1 MSSNTK
7 RKKKTTNP
15 NTSSSRGGAKKMEY
29 DVKGN
34 LKEVTDSLPE
44 GVRLVAVSKFHPAEY
59 IDAAYQEGQRIF
71 GESHEQELSRKVN
84 ELPSDI
90 RWHFIGH
97 LQTNKVKYIA
107 PYISMIDAV
116 DSLKLLKEIQKQA
129 AKNERVIDVL
139 LELHIAEE
147 ETKYGLT
154 PDACRQLL
162 DEGEWREMP
171 NVRICGLMM
180 MASNVD
186 DEEQIR
192 REFMTARLLFD
203 ELKERY
209 FADADYFCERSWGM
223 SDDYPI
229 AVECGS
235 TMVRV
240 GTKIFGPRVY

>member
-1 MSSNTK
+1 
-7 RKKKTTNP
+7 
-15 NTSSSRGGAKKMEY
+15 MEY

-34 LKEVTDSLPE
+34 LNDVLSTLPE

-59 IDAAYQEGQRIF
+59 IEEAYREGQRIF
-71 GESHEQELSRKVN
+71 GESHEQELSRKVK
-84 ELPSDI
+84 ELPGDI
-90 RWHFIGH
+90 QWHFIGH

-129 AKNERVIDVL
+129 EKNNRVVDVL

-147 ETKYGLT
+147 DTKYGLT

-162 DEGEWREMP
+162 NDGEWRGMK

-192 REFMTARLLFD
+192 EEFMTARRFFD
-203 ELKERY
+203 EVKRKY
-209 FADADYFCERSWGM
+209 FADADYFRERSWGM

-240 GTKIFGPRVY
+240 GTRIFGPRVY

>member
-1 MSSNTK
+1 
-7 RKKKTTNP
+7 
-15 NTSSSRGGAKKMEY
+15 MEY

-34 LKEVTDSLPE
+34 LKEVKASLPT
-44 GVRLVAVSKFHPAEY
+44 GVNLVAVSKFHPAEY
-59 IDAAYQEGQRIF
+59 IEAAYQEGQRIF
-71 GESHEQELSRKVN
+71 GESHEQELSRKVK
-84 ELPSDI
+84 ELPGDI

-129 AKNERVIDVL
+129 AKNNRVIDVL

-147 ETKYGLT
+147 VTKYGLT

-162 DEGEWREMP
+162 EDGEWREMT

-186 DEEQIR
+186 DDEQIR
-192 REFMTARLLFD
+192 REFMTARQFFD
-203 ELKERY
+203 EVKERY
-209 FADADYFCERSWGM
+209 FADADYFCARSWGM